1 MLALE
6 ARQLVW
12 RQDAASRAG
21 APDSAPDAVG
31 DLMSSSHA
39 MLEAI
44 STLRAQCA
52 ERCRRPEQVDVFVE
66 RGVVFARA
74 YFDDDDDV
82 EEVTFDQP
90 WGFRRSTA
98 RELFEEALNVR

>member
-44 STLRAQCA
+44 STLRAPSRSMFSLSA
-52 ERCRRPEQVDVFVE
+52 
-66 RGVVFARA
+66 GSYLLARIL
-74 YFDDDDDV
+74 
-82 EEVTFDQP
+82 TTTTTS
-90 WGFRRSTA
+90 RK
-98 RELFEEALNVR
+98 